1 MTIFIIAMALIV
13 VMILIEIPVAFAFG
27 IGAMGFTLATGN
39 DLTFLIPH
47 GYKTA
52 SSFALLALPLF
63 IFAGLLMAE
72 GGISDRLLN
81 FINSMVGRI
90 KGGLG
95 AVTVLTCALFGAI
108 SGSSSAAIAAV
119 GQIMIPRMVREGY
132 PAGHATALVACSSVL
147 ALLIPPSIPMII
159 FSITGGISVGAAF
172 LSTIVPG
179 ILLAIVYCLL
189 NIWFLRH
196 NPNVEVDEPLP
207 FKQTVKGI
215 LNTGNK
221 AVFALL
227 MPLIILGAIYSGIAT
242 PTEAAAIAVIYAI
255 PVGLF
260 IYKGMTLS
268 NLGSITIKAVTMTGS
283 IMAVLFFLFIM
294 SRAMILE
301 QIPKEIA
308 EAMLQISDNKYVIL
322 LLINLLLLLIG
333 MIVDD
338 ISGSV
343 LAAIIF
349 LPIITEL
356 GIDPIHFAA
365 VVGVNLGLGN
375 VSPPCAPMLYMA
387 GGIAKLSLDK
397 YFIPT
402 IKFLCFGHLPMVL
415 IVTFIP
421 EISLFLPELLL
432 GYVPASPIN

>member
-1 MTIFIIAMALIV
+1 MTLFLIAMTV
-13 VMILIEIPVAFAFG
+13 VIILILIEIPVAFAFG
-27 IGAMGFTLATGN
+27 IGAVLFAFTTGN
-39 DLTFLIPH
+39 NISFLIPH
-47 GYKTA
+47 GFKTA
-52 SSFALLALPLF
+52 SGFALLALPLF

-72 GGISDRLLN
+72 GGISERLLN
-81 FINSMVGRI
+81 FVNSIVGRI

-147 ALLIPPSIPMII
+147 ALLIPPSIPMIV

-172 LSTIVPG
+172 LSTIIPG
-179 ILLAIVYCLL
+179 ILLTIVYCLL
-189 NIWFLRH
+189 NIWFLRD
-196 NPNVEVDEPLP
+196 NQDIKLDKPLP
-207 FKQTVKGI
+207 LKQAVKGVAK
-215 LNTGNK
+215 TGYH
-221 AVFALL
+221 AAFALL

-260 IYKGMTLS
+260 IYKGMTLKS
-268 NLGSITIKAVTMTGS
+268 LSSVTVRAVTMTGS

-301 QIPKEIA
+301 QVPRDLA
-308 EAMLQISDNKYVIL
+308 QALLQISENKYVLL

-349 LPIITEL
+349 LPIINEL

-387 GGIAKLSLDK
+387 GGVSKLSLDR
-397 YFIPT
+397 YITPT
-402 IKFLCFGHLPMVL
+402 VKFLCLGHLPMVFL
-415 IVTFIP
+415 VTFVP
-421 EISLFLPELLL
+421 ELSLFLPELLL
-432 GYVPASPIN
+432 GY

>member
-1 MTIFIIAMALIV
+1 MTIFLLAMGLIV
-13 VMILIEIPVAFAFG
+13 VLILIEIPVAFAFG
-27 IGAMGFTLATGN
+27 IGAMLFTFATGN
-39 DLTFLIPH
+39 DISFLIPH
-47 GYKTA
+47 GFKTA
-52 SSFALLALPLF
+52 SGFALLALPLF

-72 GGISDRLLN
+72 GGISERLLN
-81 FINSMVGRI
+81 FVNAIVGRI

-119 GQIMIPRMVREGY
+119 GQIMIPRMVKEGY

-159 FSITGGISVGAAF
+159 FSITGGLSVGAAF
-172 LSTIVPG
+172 LSTIIPG
-179 ILLAIVYCLL
+179 VLLAVLYCVL
-189 NIWFLRH
+189 NIWFLRD
-196 NPNVEVDEPLP
+196 NPNIKVEAALP
-207 FKQTVKGI
+207 FKQTVKHI
-215 LNTGNK
+215 AKTGNK
-221 AVFALL
+221 AIFAML

-242 PTEAAAIAVIYAI
+242 PTEAAAIAVIYAV

-260 IYKGMTLS
+260 IYKGMTLRS
-268 NLGSITIKAVTMTGS
+268 LGTVTIKAVTMTGS

-301 QIPKEIA
+301 QIPKELA
-308 EAMLQISDNKYVIL
+308 DAMLQVSDNKYVIL
-322 LLINLLLLLIG
+322 LMINLLLLLIG

-349 LPIITEL
+349 LPVITQL

-387 GGIAKLSLDK
+387 GGVSKLSLDK
-397 YFIPT
+397 YFTPT
-402 IKFLCFGHLPMVL
+402 VKLLCFGHLPVVF

-421 EISLFLPELLL
+421 ELSLFLPRLLL
-432 GYVPASPIN
+432 GY

>member
-1 MTIFIIAMALIV
+1 MTLFLVAMLV
-13 VMILIEIPVAFAFG
+13 VVILILIEIPVAFAFG
-27 IGAMGFTLATGN
+27 IGAVMFAFTTGN
-39 DLTFLIPH
+39 NISFLIPH
-47 GYKTA
+47 GFKTA
-52 SSFALLALPLF
+52 SGFALLALPLF

-72 GGISDRLLN
+72 GGISERLLN
-81 FINSMVGRI
+81 FVNSIVGRI

-147 ALLIPPSIPMII
+147 ALLIPPSIPMIV
-159 FSITGGISVGAAF
+159 FSITGGLSVGAAF
-172 LSTIVPG
+172 LSTIIPG
-179 ILLAIVYCLL
+179 ILLTLLYCGL
-189 NIWFLRH
+189 NIWFLRN
-196 NPNVEVDEPLP
+196 NPDIQVDPPLP
-207 FKQTVKGI
+207 FAQAAKGVAK
-215 LNTGNK
+215 TGCH
-221 AVFALL
+221 AAFALL

-260 IYKGMTLS
+260 IYKGMSLS
-268 NLGSITIKAVTMTGS
+268 SLGAVTVRAVTMTGS

-301 QIPKEIA
+301 QVPRDLALALLE
-308 EAMLQISDNKYVIL
+308 ISDNKYVLL

-349 LPIITEL
+349 LPIINEL

-387 GGIAKLSLDK
+387 GGVSKLSLDR
-397 YFIPT
+397 YITPT
-402 IKFLCFGHLPMVL
+402 LKFLCFGHLPMVFL
-415 IVTFIP
+415 VTFVP
-421 EISLFLPELLL
+421 ELSLFLPKLLL
-432 GYVPASPIN
+432 GY

>member
-1 MTIFIIAMALIV
+1 MTLFLIAMAVVIV
-13 VMILIEIPVAFAFG
+13 LILIEIPVAFAFG
-27 IGAMGFTLATGN
+27 IGAVLFAYTTGN
-39 DLTFLIPH
+39 NISFLIPH
-47 GYKTA
+47 GFKTA
-52 SSFALLALPLF
+52 SGFALLALPLF

-72 GGISDRLLN
+72 GGISERLLN
-81 FINSMVGRI
+81 FVNAIVGRI

-119 GQIMIPRMVREGY
+119 GQIMIPRMIREGY

-147 ALLIPPSIPMII
+147 ALLIPPSIPMIV

-179 ILLAIVYCLL
+179 IILTIVYCLL
-189 NIWFLRH
+189 NIWFLR
-196 NPNVEVDEPLP
+196 NDPNIEVAAPLP
-207 FKQTVKGI
+207 FKEAAKGVVK
-215 LNTGNK
+215 TGQS
-221 AVFALL
+221 AAFALL
-227 MPLIILGAIYSGIAT
+227 MPLLILGAIYSGIAT
-242 PTEAAAIAVIYAI
+242 PTEAAAIAVMYAI

-260 IYKGMTLS
+260 IYKGMTLRS
-268 NLGSITIKAVTMTGS
+268 LGSVTVRAVTMTGS

-301 QIPKEIA
+301 QVPRDLA
-308 EAMLQISDNKYVIL
+308 QSLLQITENKYVL
-322 LLINLLLLLIG
+322 LLMINLLLLLIG

-349 LPIITEL
+349 LPIINEL

-387 GGIAKLSLDK
+387 GGVSKLSLDRYIK
-397 YFIPT
+397 PT
-402 IKFLCFGHLPMVL
+402 LKFLVFGHLPMVFL
-415 IVTFIP
+415 VTFVP
-421 EISLFLPELLL
+421 ELSLFLPKLLM
-432 GYVPASPIN
+432 GY

>member
-1 MTIFIIAMALIV
+1 MTLFLISMLIV
-13 VMILIEIPVAFAFG
+13 IVLILIEIPVAFAFG
-27 IGAMGFTLATGN
+27 IGAVLFAFLTGN
-39 DLTFLIPH
+39 NISFLIPH
-47 GYKTA
+47 GFKTA
-52 SSFALLALPLF
+52 SGFALLALPLF

-72 GGISDRLLN
+72 GGISERLLN
-81 FINSMVGRI
+81 FVNSIVGRI

-132 PAGHATALVACSSVL
+132 PEGHATALVACSSVL
-147 ALLIPPSIPMII
+147 ALLIPPSIPMIV
-159 FSITGGISVGAAF
+159 FSITGGLSVGAAF
-172 LSTIVPG
+172 LSTIIPG
-179 ILLAIVYCLL
+179 ILLTLIYCAL
-189 NIWFLRH
+189 NIWFLR
-196 NPNVEVDEPLP
+196 NDDNIKVEAPLP
-207 FKQTVKGI
+207 FKDAAKGVAQTGYH
-215 LNTGNK
+215 
-221 AVFALL
+221 AAFALL

-260 IYKGMTLS
+260 IYKGMSLKS
-268 NLGSITIKAVTMTGS
+268 LGSVTVRAVTMTGS

-301 QIPKEIA
+301 QVPRDLAQALLTVSE
-308 EAMLQISDNKYVIL
+308 NKYVLL

-349 LPIITEL
+349 LPIINEL

-387 GGIAKLSLDK
+387 GGVGKLSLDRYIK
-397 YFIPT
+397 PT
-402 IKFLCFGHLPMVL
+402 LKFLCFGHLPMVFL
-415 IVTFIP
+415 VTFVP
-421 EISLFLPELLL
+421 ELSLFLPKLLM
-432 GYVPASPIN
+432 GY

>member
-1 MTIFIIAMALIV
+1 MEIFLGSMLLIV
-13 VMILIEIPVAFAFG
+13 VLILIEIPVAFAFG
-27 IGAMGFTLATGN
+27 IGAMLFTWATGN
-39 DLTFLIPH
+39 DVSFLIPH
-47 GYKTA
+47 GFKTA

-72 GGISDRLLN
+72 GGISERLLN
-81 FINSMVGRI
+81 FVNSLVGRV

-119 GQIMIPRMVREGY
+119 GQIMIPKMVKEGY
-132 PAGHATALVACSSVL
+132 PPGHATALVACSSVL

-159 FSITGGISVGAAF
+159 FSITGGLSVGAAF

-179 ILLAIVYCLL
+179 ILLAVIYCLL
-189 NIWFLRH
+189 NIWFVRD
-196 NPNVEVDEPLP
+196 NPNIKVEPALPL
-207 FKQTVKGI
+207 KESVK
-215 LNTGNK
+215 LVAKTGRK
-221 AVFALL
+221 AAFAVL

-260 IYKGMTLS
+260 IYKGMSL
-268 NLGSITIKAVTMTGS
+268 NKLGAVTIRAVTMTGG

-301 QIPKEIA
+301 QIPKELA
-308 EAMLQISDNKYVIL
+308 TSLLQVSENKYVLL
-322 LLINLLLLLIG
+322 LLINVLLLLIG

-349 LPIITEL
+349 LPVVTQL

-387 GGIAKLSLDK
+387 GGVSKLSLDK
-397 YFIPT
+397 YFLPT
-402 IKFLCFGHLPMVL
+402 LKFLCFGHLPIVL

-421 EISLFLPELLL
+421 QLSLFLPQLLL
-432 GYVPASPIN
+432 GY

>member
-1 MTIFIIAMALIV
+1 MTLFLISMLIV
-13 VMILIEIPVAFAFG
+13 IVLILIEIPVAFAFG
-27 IGAMGFTLATGN
+27 IGAVLFAFTTGN
-39 DLTFLIPH
+39 NISFLIPH
-47 GYKTA
+47 GFKTA
-52 SSFALLALPLF
+52 SGFALLALPLF

-72 GGISDRLLN
+72 GGISERLLN
-81 FINSMVGRI
+81 FVNSIVGRI

-147 ALLIPPSIPMII
+147 ALLIPPSIPMIV
-159 FSITGGISVGAAF
+159 FSITGGVSVGAAF
-172 LSTIVPG
+172 LSTIIPG
-179 ILLAIVYCLL
+179 ILLTLLYCGL
-189 NIWFLRH
+189 NIWFLRN
-196 NPNVEVDEPLP
+196 NPDIQVDPPLP
-207 FKQTVKGI
+207 FKQAAKGVVK
-215 LNTGNK
+215 TGYS
-221 AVFALL
+221 AAFALL

-260 IYKGMTLS
+260 IYKGMSLS
-268 NLGSITIKAVTMTGS
+268 SLGAVTIRAVTMTGS

-301 QIPKEIA
+301 QVPRDLA
-308 EAMLQISDNKYVIL
+308 QALLQISENKYVIL
-322 LLINLLLLLIG
+322 LLINVLLLLIG

-349 LPIITEL
+349 LPIINEL

-387 GGIAKLSLDK
+387 GGVSKLSLDR
-397 YFIPT
+397 YITPT
-402 IKFLCFGHLPMVL
+402 LKFLCFGHLPMVFL
-415 IVTFIP
+415 VTFVP
-421 EISLFLPELLL
+421 ELSLFLPKLLM
-432 GYVPASPIN
+432 GY

>member
-1 MTIFIIAMALIV
+1 MTLFLISMLV
-13 VMILIEIPVAFAFG
+13 VIVLILIEIPVAFAFG
-27 IGAMGFTLATGN
+27 IGAVMFAFTTGN
-39 DLTFLIPH
+39 DISFLIPH
-47 GYKTA
+47 GFKTA
-52 SSFALLALPLF
+52 SGFALLALPLF

-72 GGISDRLLN
+72 GGISERLLN
-81 FINSMVGRI
+81 FVNAIVGRI

-95 AVTVLTCALFGAI
+95 AVTVLTCAMFGAI

-119 GQIMIPRMVREGY
+119 GQIMIPRMIREGY
-132 PAGHATALVACSSVL
+132 PEGHATALVACSSVL
-147 ALLIPPSIPMII
+147 ALLIPPSIPMIV
-159 FSITGGISVGAAF
+159 FSITGGLSVGAAF
-172 LSTIVPG
+172 LSTIIPG
-179 ILLAIVYCLL
+179 ILLTILYCLL
-189 NIWFLRH
+189 NIWFLRD
-196 NPNVEVDEPLP
+196 NTTITVDEPLP
-207 FKQTVKGI
+207 FKKAAKEVAT
-215 LNTGNK
+215 TGYN
-221 AVFALL
+221 AAFALL

-242 PTEAAAIAVIYAI
+242 PTEAAAIAVAYAI

-260 IYKGMTLS
+260 IYKGMSLRS
-268 NLGSITIKAVTMTGS
+268 LGTVTVRAVTMTGS

-301 QIPKEIA
+301 QVPRDMA
-308 EAMLQISDNKYVIL
+308 QALLQISDNKYVLL

-349 LPIITEL
+349 LPIITQL

-387 GGIAKLSLDK
+387 GGVSKLSLDRYIK
-397 YFIPT
+397 PT
-402 IKFLCFGHLPMVL
+402 VKFLFFGHLPMVFV
-415 IVTFIP
+415 VTFIP
-421 EISLFLPELLL
+421 ELSLFLPKLLM
-432 GYVPASPIN
+432 GY

>member
-1 MTIFIIAMALIV
+1 MTLFLISMLIV
-13 VMILIEIPVAFAFG
+13 IVLILIEIPVAFAFG
-27 IGAMGFTLATGN
+27 IGAVLFAFTTGN
-39 DLTFLIPH
+39 NISFLIPH
-47 GYKTA
+47 GFKTA
-52 SSFALLALPLF
+52 SGFALLALPLF

-72 GGISDRLLN
+72 GGISERLLN
-81 FINSMVGRI
+81 FVNSIVGRI

-147 ALLIPPSIPMII
+147 ALLIPPSIPMIV
-159 FSITGGISVGAAF
+159 FSITGGLSVGAAF
-172 LSTIVPG
+172 LSTIIPG
-179 ILLAIVYCLL
+179 ILLTLLYCGL
-189 NIWFLRH
+189 NIWFLRN
-196 NPNVEVDEPLP
+196 NPDIQIDPPLP
-207 FKQTVKGI
+207 FKQAAKGVVK
-215 LNTGNK
+215 TGYS
-221 AVFALL
+221 AAFALL

-260 IYKGMTLS
+260 IYKGMSLS
-268 NLGSITIKAVTMTGS
+268 SLGAVTIRAVTMTGS

-301 QIPKEIA
+301 QVPRDLA
-308 EAMLQISDNKYVIL
+308 QALLQVSDNKYVIL

-349 LPIITEL
+349 LPIINEL

-387 GGIAKLSLDK
+387 GGVSKLSLDR
-397 YFIPT
+397 YITPT
-402 IKFLCFGHLPMVL
+402 LKFLCFGHLPMVFL
-415 IVTFIP
+415 VTFVP
-421 EISLFLPELLL
+421 ELSLFLPKLLI
-432 GYVPASPIN
+432 GY

>member
-1 MTIFIIAMALIV
+1 MTLFLIAMAV
-13 VMILIEIPVAFAFG
+13 VVVLILIEIPVAFAFG
-27 IGAMGFTLATGN
+27 IGAVLFAFTTGN
-39 DLTFLIPH
+39 NISFLIPH
-47 GYKTA
+47 GFKTA
-52 SSFALLALPLF
+52 SGFALLALPLF

-72 GGISDRLLN
+72 GGISERLLN
-81 FINSMVGRI
+81 FVNSIVGRI

-119 GQIMIPRMVREGY
+119 GQIMIPRMIREGY
-132 PAGHATALVACSSVL
+132 PEGHATALVACSSVL
-147 ALLIPPSIPMII
+147 ALLIPPSIPMIV
-159 FSITGGISVGAAF
+159 FSITGGLSVGAAF
-172 LSTIVPG
+172 LSTIIPG
-179 ILLAIVYCLL
+179 ILLTLLYCLL
-189 NIWFLRH
+189 NMWFLR
-196 NPNVEVDEPLP
+196 NNQNIKVDAPLP
-207 FKQTVKGI
+207 FKQAV
-215 LNTGNK
+215 TGVAK
-221 AVFALL
+221 TGYHAAFALL

-260 IYKGMTLS
+260 IYRGMSIKSLS
-268 NLGSITIKAVTMTGS
+268 AVTVRAVTMTGS

-301 QIPKEIA
+301 QVPRDLA
-308 EAMLQISDNKYVIL
+308 QALLQVSENKYVLL

-349 LPIITEL
+349 LPIINEL

-387 GGIAKLSLDK
+387 GGVSKLSLDR
-397 YFIPT
+397 YITPT
-402 IKFLCFGHLPMVL
+402 VKFLCLGHLPMVFL
-415 IVTFIP
+415 VTFVP
-421 EISLFLPELLL
+421 ELSLFLPKLLL
-432 GYVPASPIN
+432 GY